1 MASRKPSGKKKRLIS
16 KARQTKWAPFWVVP
30 KILGMKRATKVHPG
44 RFTSIKRSWKRNKI
58 KA

>member
-16 KARQTKWAPFWVVP
+16 KGKQTKWAPFWIVP
-30 KILGMKRATKVHPG
+30 KIVGMKRAKQVHPG
-44 RFTSIKRSWKRNKI
+44 RFTKIKRSWKRTKI